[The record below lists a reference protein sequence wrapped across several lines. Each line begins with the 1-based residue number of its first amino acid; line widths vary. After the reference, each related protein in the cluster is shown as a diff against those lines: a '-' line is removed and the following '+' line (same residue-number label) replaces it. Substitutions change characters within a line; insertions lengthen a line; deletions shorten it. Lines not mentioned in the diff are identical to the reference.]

1 MIKYCILRNILFLL
15 VFFELSS
22 TSQAFA
28 KMASIDVNYG
38 DGWQTIT
45 YTGTTG
51 NGNADATRN
60 HISKVDETFVE
71 FSHGSNGNIML
82 TPVSN
87 EQQNNICEA
96 TDNVKS
102 NVALSVDLSES
113 SNIVLIGLGI
123 ALGILVKWRKS
134 LNTSRA

>member
-1 MIKYCILRNILFLL
+1 LKKALFLL
-15 VFFELSS
+15 AILWLFL
-22 TSQAFA
+22 TNQAFA

-45 YTGTTG
+45 YTGTTE
-51 NGNADATRN
+51 NGNAGATRN

-96 TDNVKS
+96 ADKVKS
-102 NVALSVDLSES
+102 NVLLSVDLSES

-134 LNTSRA
+134 LNTSRE